1 MQSLALLL
9 LLGVVAS
16 TMFGFAPSVL
26 AQETPDEEVVEET
39 DETMD
44 DGSMEDTMED
54 TMEEMP
60 DETMEDTAEE
70 EMTDDAMEDDSEM
83 ETEELASPL
92 QQLKSGVD
100 PHEIQCGD
108 GLQLVF
114 KASNFRPMCI
124 KESSHSV
131 LLQRGWV
138 SDHDPSHE
146 DLMGMLEGIPKD
158 EVMEETM
165 EETDETMEETD
176 ETMEETDGEVIL
188 EEEVEVE
195 EDATSGNG
203 TEPTPQSYTIELA
216 ESMEM
221 GAN

>member
-26 AQETPDEEVVEET
+26 AQEAPDEEVVEET

-44 DGSMEDTMED
+44 DGSMEDTME
-54 TMEEMP
+54 EMP

-70 EMTDDAMEDDSEM
+70 EMTDEVMEDGSEEMTDDTMEDDSM
-83 ETEELASPL
+83 ETVEEVASPL

-124 KESSHSV
+124 KESSHAV
-131 LLQRGWV
+131 LLQRGWA
-138 SDHDPSHE
+138 SEHDPSHE

-158 EVMEETM
+158 EVMEET
-165 EETDETMEETD
+165 DETMDETD
-176 ETMEETDGEVIL
+176 DEVIL

-195 EDATSGNG
+195 EDTTSGNG